1 MSYGGPENTPEDL
14 EILNG
19 ATIVSARIMPP
30 SQELLDE
37 FPEFAGD
44 AEDRLVLTVKFRKGL
59 TVTDQDGKEYAVG
72 TFEVWQDVE
81 GNGPGY
87 IAFTGGA

>member
-19 ATIVSARIMPP
+19 ATILSARIMPP
-30 SQELLDE
+30 SQELVEE
-37 FPEFAGD
+37 FGPDD
-44 AEDRLVLTVKFRKGL
+44 AEDRLILTVKFRKGL

-72 TFEVWQDVE
+72 TFEVWQDAE
-81 GNGPGY
+81 GNGPGF
-87 IAFTGGA
+87 IAFTGG